1 MYKCNINHES
11 FGALLSDVYY
21 VASGSQRFSKRFPMG
36 LGAIPKGPEIFGEPT
51 TLTTMLRTCQK
62 ALAENSPVAS
72 VRSCGAK
79 VT

>member
-36 LGAIPKGPEIFGEPT
+36 LGAIPKGPE
-51 TLTTMLRTCQK
+51 TTMLRTCQK